1 MKDQGNGRQVSVEEL
16 NRRRRLA
23 AKLRDGG
30 MTVAETAQRV
40 GLSRPTVIAAYKA
53 FLAGGRSDTD
63 VRRRG
68 RPATAGALLSGE
80 AAHEVRMALLNTV
93 PIDHGLPA
101 YLWDAKLVRQWLAVR
116 CDSRVSVRTILR
128 LLAGWGFSAE
138 SQVEVMSPAEVEE
151 AEGWCREHYPEA
163 LGVARRKGALVRWA
177 EDRCVSVP
185 QKAPIVRGKPKP
197 AARLL
202 LSRKFT
208 VLYLTTQRRD
218 LQWMAVPGDISVEA
232 VRELFSRA
240 ILDFKRPIYVMTRDF
255 WPHTDRTL
263 VAWVKAREP
272 RIQMVAAV
280 PRWFARE
287 WMGGSLADLSR

>member
-1 MKDQGNGRQVSVEEL
+1 VKNQGNGRQVSVEEL

-30 MTVAETAQRV
+30 MTVAETARCV

-53 FLAGGRSDTD
+53 FLAGGGSDTD
-63 VRRRG
+63 VRPRG
-68 RPATAGALLSGE
+68 RPATSGALLSGE
-80 AAHEVRMALLNTV
+80 AAHEVRMALLSTV

-101 YLWDAKLVRQWLAVR
+101 YLWDARLVRQWLAVR
-116 CDSRVSVRTILR
+116 CGSPVSMRTILR
-128 LLAGWGFSAE
+128 LLAEWGFSAE
-138 SQVEVMSPAEVEE
+138 SQVEVMRPAELEHAVS
-151 AEGWCREHYPEA
+151 WCREHYRAA

-185 QKAPIVRGKPKP
+185 KKAPIVQGKSKP
-197 AARLL
+197 SARMFP
-202 LSRKFT
+202 SRQFT

-218 LQWMAVPGDISVEA
+218 LQWMAVPEDVSVEA

-240 ILDFKRPIYVMTRDF
+240 MLDVKRPLYVMTPDW
-255 WPHTDRTL
+255 WPYTDRTL

-280 PRWFARE
+280 PRWFARK
-287 WMGGSLADLSR
+287 WMGDSLAELSR